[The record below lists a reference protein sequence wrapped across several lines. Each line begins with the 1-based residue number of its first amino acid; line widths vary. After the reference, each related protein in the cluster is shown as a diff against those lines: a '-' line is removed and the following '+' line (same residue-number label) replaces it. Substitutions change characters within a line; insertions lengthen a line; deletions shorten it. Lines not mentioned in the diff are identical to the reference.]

1 LQAVQR
7 CGQAE
12 RCNYIVAQKW
22 GRTLTSAETLI
33 IAAGGLTVFGFG
45 YVWLLTATEVG
56 RALNS
61 APEIQPFLTAFGLV
75 SVVVAFG
82 ALFGGHVAGVLTL
95 MFVAVGAPFLMRGAW
110 RLARNYVGEARAR
123 MKAESYAK
131 SFVRRD

>member
-1 LQAVQR
+1 MMA
-7 CGQAE
+7 
-12 RCNYIVAQKW
+12 
-22 GRTLTSAETLI
+22 TPETLI
-33 IAAGGLTVFGFG
+33 IATGALTAFGFG

-75 SVVVAFG
+75 PVVVAFG
-82 ALFGGHVAGVLTL
+82 ALFGGHVAIVLAML
-95 MFVAVGAPFLMRGAW
+95 FAAVGAPFLVRGAW